1 MGLKNGILS
10 SLLICLAAVAAHAQL
25 GTGKRP
31 PAFTNDDSLRGSLN
45 PYRSWWDAKHYDVWV
60 EPDYDTKTIKGK
72 VILGFE
78 GTAGGRMQLD
88 LQQPM
93 QLDSVFWQ
101 NNSLHFSRKN
111 NVVWIDFPEKISP
124 GLQQLHLF
132 FSGKPAE
139 ARRPPWDGGW
149 IWAKDEKGRPWMSV
163 ACQGL
168 GASVWFPC
176 KDHQSDEPDLG
187 ASLTIVVPAEL
198 KGIGNGKLISTMP
211 QENKLAY
218 KWEVKNPINLYNII
232 PYIGAYNSF
241 EEVFA
246 GEKGNLQCQY
256 WVLDYNVD
264 KARSHFKQVPEML
277 KCFEHWM
284 GPFPFYEDGY
294 KLVEAPHLGMEHQ
307 SGIAYGNRYFNGY
320 RGSDLSGSGF
330 GLKWDFIIIHESGHE
345 WFGNNITTKDIADMW
360 VHEGFTN
367 YTETLFTECKS
378 GLQGAE
384 AYVQGI
390 RRNIR
395 NDIPI
400 IGPYGVNKEGSG
412 DMYYKG
418 SNMIH
423 TLRTMMQNDEQ
434 FRQLLRNLSHTFYHQ
449 TVTTQQVEA
458 FLEKESGLG
467 PWLPAFFN
475 QYLRTTQIPV
485 LQWQLGNNGI
495 TLNWANT
502 VPGFAMKVYVPA
514 TATSGKWVVVADMP
528 VTLPNKLS
536 AAEIT
541 ALWNR
546 NLYIEYSQQLIE

>member
-1 MGLKNGILS
+1 
-10 SLLICLAAVAAHAQL
+10 
-25 GTGKRP
+25 
-31 PAFTNDDSLRGSLN
+31 
-45 PYRSWWDAKHYDVWV
+45 
-60 EPDYDTKTIKGK
+60 
-72 VILGFE
+72 
-78 GTAGGRMQLD
+78 
-88 LQQPM
+88 
-93 QLDSVFWQ
+93 
-101 NNSLHFSRKN
+101 
-111 NVVWIDFPEKISP
+111 
-124 GLQQLHLF
+124 
-132 FSGKPAE
+132 
-139 ARRPPWDGGW
+139 
-149 IWAKDEKGRPWMSV
+149 MSV

-176 KDHQSDEPDLG
+176 KDHQSDEPEMG
-187 ASLTIVVPAEL
+187 ASLTIVVPADL
-198 KGIGNGKLISTMP
+198 KGIGNGKLVSSV
-211 QENKLAY
+211 EVGNKTAY

-232 PYIGAYNSF
+232 PYIGAYSSF
-241 EEVFA
+241 DEVFA
-246 GEKGNLQCQY
+246 GEKGSLQCQY
-256 WVLDYNVD
+256 WVLDYNEQ
-264 KARSHFKQVPEML
+264 KARNHFMQVPEML

-284 GPFPFYEDGY
+284 GPYPFYEDGY
-294 KLVEAPHLGMEHQ
+294 KLVESPHLGMEHQ

-378 GLQGAE
+378 GLKGAE

-423 TLRTMMQNDEQ
+423 TLRTMMQDDEK
-434 FRQLLRNLSHTFYHQ
+434 FRRLLRNLSHTFYHQ

-467 PWLPAFFN
+467 NWLQAFFD

-485 LQWQLGNNGI
+485 LQWQLGNGGI
-495 TLNWANT
+495 TLSWANT

-514 TATSGKWVVVADMP
+514 TATSGKWVMVGDKP
-528 VTLPNKLS
+528 VTLPVKLS

-541 ALWNR
+541 SLWNR
-546 NLYIEYSQQLIE
+546 NLYIEYSQQSGD